1 MQQQAAMHSSG
12 FIVFVQVAQAAAHIF
27 HDIQQRTQDITLR
40 LDRTQKRVKKSFD
53 ESNNV

>member
-1 MQQQAAMHSSG
+1 MQQQAAMLSSS

>member
-1 MQQQAAMHSSG
+1 MAAAIQPSS
-12 FIVFVQVAQAAAHIF
+12 FIMFVQVAQAAAHIF
-27 HDIQQRTQDITLR
+27 HDIQQRTADITLR